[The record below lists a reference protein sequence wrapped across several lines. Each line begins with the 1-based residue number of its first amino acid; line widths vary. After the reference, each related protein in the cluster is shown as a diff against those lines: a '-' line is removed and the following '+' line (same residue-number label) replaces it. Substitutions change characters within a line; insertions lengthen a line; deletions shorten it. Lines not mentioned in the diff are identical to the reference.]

1 METAQSFSLK
11 VQKLLVRPSGLGL
24 SSGHLQPLLKASRMG
39 ATRCEEDRDQGKSS
53 LSFCPPW
60 ALLTTHG
67 RWPLLQ

>member
-11 VQKLLVRPSGLGL
+11 IQKLPGRASGLGL
-24 SSGHLQPLLKASRMG
+24 SSGHSQPLLKVSRMG
-39 ATRCEEDRDQGKSS
+39 ATRCEEDRGQRKSG

-67 RWPLLQ
+67 KWPLLR